1 MNAQHSL
8 LAKSLPIVAQALGD
22 KLGVKVV
29 IGQTQGAMT
38 DGKTIFLPPL
48 PADDAKTL
56 VLANGYIDHEA
67 AHVRFSDDKPFKHM
81 KSELEKHVTN
91 LFEDIRIEK
100 AMGRL
105 YPGCKSNLANLAHVM
120 VEDGSFRAASAK
132 EHPATVLECFLL
144 NRLRA
149 DVLKQHAVDD
159 IANKSTQVF
168 KEVFPKGAFTRVA
181 ALMYKV
187 DELKCS
193 LDTFNL
199 AREVLTVL
207 EEEQKNEEQQ
217 QEKVDSQTQ
226 GDTGDSQDDNNAQ
239 GNADP
244 EDVSSNDD
252 TDSGNGKASG
262 DSSDENPSQNCDSQS
277 GDGQG
282 DEGSDASGGKGHG
295 KFAENI
301 ERALN
306 AGDDDLLDDIG
317 SMLAEKLND
326 QAEDVTESSGI
337 VVGTAN
343 RNSELNSSNNS
354 DLMNEACLLTNG
366 LRARLTGLVQ
376 SQNREHVRLEQTGQ
390 EIAVD
395 QLHRVATL
403 DFNVFKQKTHQQAA
417 NTAVQILLDC
427 SGSMNEDMHIAKI
440 ASLATAHAL
449 DLIKGVSVGAAAFPG
464 FGRDDVEV
472 LSLLGET
479 VRHHASSYDIRAHGS
494 TPMAEAMWWAATQ
507 LANSE
512 EPRKILLVVTDGD
525 PNGGSEYS
533 IDTLFHLCRRS
544 NIECLGLGIGQ
555 LTIADKFPIYH
566 TIKTVNELS
575 GAMFEMMKKRLLTKA
590 A

>member
-8 LAKSLPIVAQALGD
+8 LAKSLPIVAMALGD
-22 KLGVKVV
+22 KLGTKVV

-38 DGKTIFLPPL
+38 DGNTIFLPAL

-56 VLANGYIDHEA
+56 VLASGYIDHES
-67 AHVRFSDDKPFKHM
+67 AHNRFSDYKPFKHM
-81 KSELEKHVTN
+81 TSELQRHVTN

-120 VEDGSFRAASAK
+120 VEDGNFRAASAD
-132 EHPATVLECFLL
+132 EHPATILECFLL

-149 DVLKQHAVDD
+149 DVLKQHSVND

-187 DELKCS
+187 EDLTCS
-193 LDTFNL
+193 MDAFNL

-217 QEKVDSQTQ
+217 QEKADSQNQ
-226 GDTGDSQDDNNAQ
+226 GDAGDSQDDSAQ
-239 GNADP
+239 GSGSSADG
-244 EDVSSNDD
+244 SSDDD
-252 TDSGNGKASG
+252 TDTGDGKASD
-262 DSSDENPSQNCDSQS
+262 DSSGDDQSNGSSSQPY
-277 GDGQG
+277 DGQG
-282 DEGSDASGGKGHG
+282 DEDSDASGGKGHG
-295 KFAENI
+295 EFAEDIN
-301 ERALN
+301 RALT
-306 AGDDDLLDDIG
+306 AGKDDLPDDIG

-326 QAEDVTESSGI
+326 QAEDVTDSNGI
-337 VVGTAN
+337 IVGTAG
-343 RNSELNSSNNS
+343 RNSELTNSNNS
-354 DLMNEACLLTNG
+354 DLMHEACLLTNG
-366 LRARLTGLVQ
+366 LRARLTGLVE
-376 SQNREHVRLEQTGQ
+376 SQNREHVRFEQQGQ

-403 DFNVFKQKTHQQAA
+403 DMNVFKQKTHHKAV
-417 NTAVQILLDC
+417 NTAVQIMLDC
-427 SGSMNEDMHIAKI
+427 SGSMASDMHTAKI
-440 ASLATAHAL
+440 ASLATAHSL
-449 DLIKGVSVGAAAFPG
+449 DLIKGVAVGAAAFPG

-507 LANSE
+507 LANRE

-525 PNGGSEYS
+525 PNGGSDYS
-533 IDTLFHLCRRS
+533 IDTLFNLCRRS
-544 NIECLGLGIGQ
+544 GIECLGLGIGQ

-566 TIKTVNELS
+566 TIKSVNELS
-575 GAMFEMMKKRLLTKA
+575 GAMFDMMKKRLLSRA